1 MVVSWVRRYVEIA
14 CRAAL
19 VGMLVYMDAASHVK
33 RSAPQGRESCS
44 MLFLRVKESLK
55 YDGCFWATG
64 WSIWSTHFPRPC
76 GRLLMLEQT
85 RQVGHLLFDI
95 PLWILYV
102 T

>member
-1 MVVSWVRRYVEIA
+1 MRKNVEIA
-14 CRAAL
+14 CRAAS
-19 VGMLVYMDAASHVK
+19 VGMLVYMEVASHVK
-33 RSAPQGRESCS
+33 RSAPEGRESRS

-55 YDGCFWATG
+55 YDCWCWATG

-76 GRLLMLEQT
+76 GRLLTSEQT
-85 RQVGHLLFDI
+85 GRVGHLPFDI